1 MKMDKSTKPD
11 AIYVDDLY
19 DDNVALRAENERLR
33 AALEEVVTFVE
44 TFCEECEEPK
54 IRVNVL
60 TRAYA
65 VLDRDKCAEAVRR
78 SPLF

>member
-1 MKMDKSTKPD
+1 MVRSTKSEAEID
-11 AIYVDDLY
+11 ADEAIDTFDELVRQRDE
-19 DDNVALRAENERLR
+19 LRAENERLR

-65 VLDRDKCAEAVRR
+65 VLGE
-78 SPLF
+78 